1 MSLSNDKRKQSI
13 DLLETHTYGMSKDS
27 VCKKEKMKG
36 NNIIRECKID

>member
-27 VCKKEKMKG
+27 VCKKEKIKV
-36 NNIIRECKID
+36 NNIIKEYKID